1 MTSGEKGFIK
11 FNYLGVVVPSIKGI
25 LPFYERFFG
34 YRNISDLFHDPIQQV
49 FVCFIDL
56 QEHSHV
62 KIELLQ
68 PCDDYSPMS
77 RAQSKGIGAYYPC
90 LEVQDIDHS
99 LSQARLH
106 RCITSNNPV
115 PSVAL
120 NRSLIIW
127 FYILLIRQLVE
138 MQA

>member
-11 FNYLGVVVPSIKGI
+11 FNYLGVAVLSIEEA

-34 YRNISDLFHDPIQQV
+34 YRIISDLFHDPIQQV
-49 FVCFIDL
+49 FVCLIDL

-68 PCDDYSPMS
+68 PCEDYLPIS
-77 RAQSKGIGAYYPC
+77 RVQSKGIGAYYLC
-90 LEVQDIDHS
+90 LEVQDIDYS

-106 RCITSNNPV
+106 RCITPSNPV
-115 PSVAL
+115 PAVAL
-120 NRSLIIW
+120 NRSLIVW
-127 FYILLIRQLVE
+127 FYIRLIRQLVG
-138 MQA
+138 MLA